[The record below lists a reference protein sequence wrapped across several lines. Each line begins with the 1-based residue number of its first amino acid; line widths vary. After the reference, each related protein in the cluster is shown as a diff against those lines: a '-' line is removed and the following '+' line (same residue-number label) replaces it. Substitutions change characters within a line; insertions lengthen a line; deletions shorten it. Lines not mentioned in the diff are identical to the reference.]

1 MQVQKQEQKGGRE
14 AADKEKVEW
23 GEEFFPFSFL
33 PGFLSR
39 AAHHIMTNVAVRGY
53 STREEKRTIKTL
65 PPPVRRR
72 AAAAAARSFPFFN
85 PFPSLSF

>member
-1 MQVQKQEQKGGRE
+1 MQVQKQEQKGGEGE

-72 AAAAAARSFPFFN
+72 AAAAARSF